1 LAAVADSEL
10 RPIYLLTGGDRPK
23 IRRALVRLR
32 ARFGPESVETIDA
45 AAAGGE
51 EAVAACNSLGLFAGD
66 GGRLVVVE
74 GVEQWKKEDEEAIAG
89 YVANPAPGALL
100 ALVAGG
106 DLKGSTLPALAAKA
120 GEVLAYDIPRPRDLP
135 SWVRAQFERLGVAVD
150 AEGARALV
158 EVVGEDATALAS
170 EVDKLAAW
178 SGGEPVGRREVELL
192 AAPAHEASQW
202 AIMDAWGARD
212 LTASLSAC
220 HADLERGA
228 EPFLVA
234 MRLGSQVTLVRQVQ
248 MLQEEG
254 LGARDIAKRLRKHE
268 FRVRKALG
276 HAENYSRDELDEAV
290 IRLAQLDAALKGASR
305 LAGELELE
313 RALIEIVR
321 RPEPALHR

>member
-248 MLQEEG
+248 LLQEEG

-290 IRLAQLDAALKGASR
+290 VRLAQLDAALKGASR